1 MTSLESIPP
10 EKQEYS
16 VTEISNILRRKIEVE
31 FSQVRVRGEIS
42 GLKIAPS
49 GHIYF
54 SIKDHEAV
62 LAGICWR
69 GVASKLSVKLEEG
82 MEIICIGSITTY
94 PMQSKYQII
103 VSQFQISGEGALMAL
118 LLKRKDQ
125 LAKEGLFDLA
135 KKKKLPFLPSTIG
148 IITSPTG
155 AVIRDIIHRLI
166 DRMPVHVLLW
176 PVLVQGEKAAD
187 QISAAIDG
195 FNEMSSPPDL
205 IIVARGGGSIEDL
218 WAFNEE
224 IVVRSAYNSKIPLIS
239 AVGHE
244 TDTTLIDYAS
254 DLRAPTPSAAAEMA
268 VPVKNDLLLIISDK
282 KRRIDNLVARIISNK
297 FSYLQS
303 ITRII
308 FANNNLM
315 IGAVQKLDHISM
327 RFQRA
332 IIGYLYSKKNCL
344 KLIISKIKNPW
355 QLIENRYNKLN
366 YNFTTIV
373 KFANNSLKNSQN
385 KLLYLSSLLESYNY
399 KKTLERGFSV
409 LRSNDNKLI
418 KSIDQIQEDIFYQL
432 ELKDGITKMI
442 AKGKGK

>member
-1 MTSLESIPP
+1 MTSLEATTP

-16 VTEISNILRRKIEVE
+16 VTEISNILKRKVELE

-54 SIKDHEAV
+54 SIKDNEAV
-62 LAGICWR
+62 MAAICWR
-69 GVASKLSVKLEEG
+69 GVASKLSIKLEEG

-103 VSQFQISGEGALMAL
+103 VNQFQISGEGALMAL
-118 LLKRKDQ
+118 LLKRKEQ

-135 KKKKLPFLPSTIG
+135 KKKKLPFLPSKIG
-148 IITSPTG
+148 IVTSPTG
-155 AVIRDIIHRLI
+155 AVIRDMIHRLS

-176 PVLVQGEKAAD
+176 PVLVQGDQAAS
-187 QISAAIDG
+187 QIASAIDG
-195 FNEMSSPPDL
+195 FNQMASPPDL

-224 IVVRSAYNSKIPLIS
+224 IVVRAAYNSKIPLIS

-268 VPVKNDLLLIISDK
+268 VPVKADLLLMINDK
-282 KRRIDNLVARIISNK
+282 KRRIDHLVAQIISNK
-297 FSYLQS
+297 KTYLNS

-315 IGAVQKLDHISM
+315 IGAVQKLDHLSM
-327 RFQRA
+327 RFERSVLS
-332 IIGYLYSKKNCL
+332 YLLDKNNYL
-344 KLIISKIKNPW
+344 KLMVSKIKKPL
-355 QLIENRYNKLN
+355 QLIENHYNKLN
-366 YNFTTIV
+366 YNFMILAKT
-373 KFANNSLKNSQN
+373 ANNSLKNNQD
-385 KLLYLSSLLESYNY
+385 KLIYLSSLLESYNY
-399 KKTLERGFSV
+399 KKTLQRGFSV

-418 KSIDQIQEDIFYQL
+418 KSIDQIQENNQYQL
-432 ELKDGITKMI
+432 ELKDGVRIMI
-442 AKGKGK
+442 ATGK